1 MKMADAF
8 RILPPKDPTQMKIAA
23 TAAVLA
29 LATTTFAQAQGPAPL
44 ARLDKLPAAY
54 LLGAQRLTKDDGE
67 LIVPSSSVR
76 KRQEAGTR
84 VHTNVRI
91 LVPNASPMT
100 SQTLRPAGLP
110 PYAGHAYETPATLAC
125 IYAQVTASGG
135 CKPDAFTT
143 VATGGSRAIA
153 IVDAYHY
160 PNAQRDLAAYS
171 AQFGLPAPTAA
182 SFVQVNLGGTA
193 TDDGWGQEAALD
205 IQMAHALAPNAKIY
219 LVEAASSSLGD
230 MLAAVDKAS
239 ELVSASGG
247 GEVSMSWGS
256 DEFVGEETLD
266 SHFKKPNVVYFASTG
281 DAVSPSWPAVSAN
294 VVAVGGTTVARNAAT
309 LAFVA
314 EDSWTSAG
322 AGFSTRIARPSFQP
336 TSVGAT
342 RGIPDI
348 SAVANPETGV
358 WVRYTFASG
367 GSQWM
372 IFGGTSVAA
381 PVMAAITNASGHF
394 YASSAAQNAKIY
406 ANKAISGAFRAS
418 RTGDCGHH
426 HAYMVGSAWN
436 PCTGLGS
443 ANGRTHQ

>member
-322 AGFSTRIARPSFQP
+322 AGFSTRTPDRRSSRRASAPRVAFP
-336 TSVGAT
+336 TS
-342 RGIPDI
+342 RRSPIPR
-348 SAVANPETGV
+348 P
-358 WVRYTFASG
+358 ASG
-367 GSQWM
+367 CATPSLRA
-372 IFGGTSVAA
+372 V
-381 PVMAAITNASGHF
+381 VSG
-394 YASSAAQNAKIY
+394 
-406 ANKAISGAFRAS
+406 
-418 RTGDCGHH
+418 
-426 HAYMVGSAWN
+426 
-436 PCTGLGS
+436 
-443 ANGRTHQ
+443 